1 MSRILIV
8 DDEEVILE
16 MLIQMVNREGYEAEG
31 AKNGKEAMKKIAEN
45 KPDLLITDLIMPDK
59 EGIELIKDI
68 RASYKDLKILA
79 ISGGNRHIDP
89 MGQLKIARFL
99 GADAS
104 LSKPLDRKE
113 FLSVIKNLIG

>member
-8 DDEEVILE
+8 DDEEIILE
-16 MLIQMVNREGYEAEG
+16 MLIQMVSREGYEAEG
-31 AKNGKEAMKKIAEN
+31 AKNGKEALQKITEN

-59 EGIELIKDI
+59 EGIELIRDI
-68 RASYKDLKILA
+68 RSSFKDLKILA
-79 ISGGNRHIDP
+79 ISGGNRHIEP
-89 MGQLKIARFL
+89 MSQLKVARFL

-113 FLSVIKNLIG
+113 FLLTIKNLIG